1 MLSLLQQIEL
11 QFSKLTN
18 RKITDFTIDAECL
31 EYFGCSFKLDDLKI
45 KYRQAKVT
53 PKKVGL
59 FVTLWKRNNEKQTE
73 PFNVNDPFDFY
84 LIAANQE
91 DYSGFFIF
99 PKDVLSE
106 KGILTNSKKEG
117 KRGFR
122 VYPDWTK
129 TENNQATK
137 TKAWQTNYFINCNEN
152 NNTLSDRATIL
163 LMDYLR

>member
-1 MLSLLQQIEL
+1 MLSLLEQIEL
-11 QFSKLTN
+11 QLSQLTN
-18 RKITDFTIDAECL
+18 KKISDFAIDAECL

-45 KYRQAKVT
+45 KHRQAKVT

-59 FVTLWKRNNEKQTE
+59 FVTLWKRNNENKTE

-137 TKAWQTNYFINCNEN
+137 TKAWQTNYFINCSN
-152 NNTLSDRATIL
+152 NSEDFTDIL
-163 LMDYLR
+163 KVKLLFKI

>member
-1 MLSLLQQIEL
+1 MTNDLQQIERS
-11 QFSKLTN
+11 FSQLTN
-18 RKITDFTIDAECL
+18 KKITAFVTDPECS
-31 EYFGCSFKLDDLKI
+31 EYSGCSFKLDDLKI

-59 FVTLWKRNNEKQTE
+59 FVTLWKRNTENKTE

-84 LIAANQE
+84 IIATNQE
-91 DYSGFFIF
+91 DYTGFFIF

-106 KGILTNSKKEG
+106 KGILLNSKKEG

-129 TENNQATK
+129 TTNNQAIK
-137 TKAWQTNYFINCNEN
+137 TKAWQTNYFINCSQN
-152 NNTLSDRATIL
+152 NHIISEKLNNL
-163 LMDYLR
+163 LNKS